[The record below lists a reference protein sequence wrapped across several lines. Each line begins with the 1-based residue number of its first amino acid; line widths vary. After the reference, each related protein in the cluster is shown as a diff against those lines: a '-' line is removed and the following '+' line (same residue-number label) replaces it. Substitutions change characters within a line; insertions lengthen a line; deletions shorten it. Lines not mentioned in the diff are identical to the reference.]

1 MRPQKCCIYRDTKGV
16 HTVDTDSGGPRGA
29 ASRAVAEAAWRDFT
43 CPRPVALG
51 LFLQLYLEGPQ
62 DDGEAEQI
70 AEAIRGQVRFS
81 AHRRH
86 QPEFLT
92 QWYGVRLK
100 NAQGNKFPSG
110 SGVGSWLFGLLS

>member
-1 MRPQKCCIYRDTKGV
+1 MAPEEQQAEQLLIRL
-16 HTVDTDSGGPRGA
+16 GGTLP
-29 ASRAVAEAAWRDFT
+29 
-43 CPRPVALG
+43 ALG

-62 DDGEAEQI
+62 EDGEAEQI
-70 AEAIRGQVRFS
+70 AEAIWGQLRFS

-100 NAQGNKFPSG
+100 NAQGN
-110 SGVGSWLFGLLS
+110 

>member
-1 MRPQKCCIYRDTKGV
+1 MAPEGRQSEQLLMGL
-16 HTVDTDSGGPRGA
+16 GGTLP
-29 ASRAVAEAAWRDFT
+29 
-43 CPRPVALG
+43 ALG

-62 DDGEAEQI
+62 DNGGAEKI
-70 AEAIRGQVRFS
+70 AEAIWGHLGFS

-100 NAQGNKFPSG
+100 NAHRNKFLSG
-110 SGVGSWLFGLLS
+110 SGVGAWLFGLLS